1 MSKHI
6 LVVANQTIG
15 GATLLDLVKERAKE
29 EDTSFTLVVPMTRPR
44 SGYVIYDDA
53 VRESA
58 QVRLDL
64 TLSYLRGEDVVASGE
79 LGDEDP
85 YTATLDAID
94 EYKPDEVIIST
105 LPQSSSGW
113 LRRDLIER
121 IQDATEAPVTHVISD
136 VNEEGLPFQV
146 TLVIANVTAG
156 RGDLRTRM
164 KELAA
169 ETDDMLFIVVV
180 PLQAHGDGRAAAV
193 ARARLG
199 NTLDKMRREGLLVA
213 GMVGDPDP
221 YTAAMNALQFYKV
234 SRIIVSTLP
243 VTRSGWLRA
252 DLISRLRKA
261 SNIEVEHIVA
271 EQQSDEQADP
281 AAATDGPR

>member
-1 MSKHI
+1 MNHI

-15 GATLLDLVKERAKE
+15 GAKLLGLVEERAKE
-29 EDTSFTLVVPMTRPR
+29 EDTSFTLVVPMTKPR

-53 VRESA
+53 VRDSA

-79 LGDEDP
+79 IGDEDP
-85 YTATLDAID
+85 YTAALDAIH
-94 EYKPDEVIIST
+94 EYQPDEVIIST
-105 LPQSSSGW
+105 LPSSSSGW

-121 IQDATEAPVTHVISD
+121 IQDATGVPVTHVISD
-136 VNEEGLPFQV
+136 MDAEGLPFQV
-146 TLVIANVTAG
+146 TLVVANVTAG
-156 RGDLRTRM
+156 RGKLRARM
-164 KELAA
+164 KEIAA
-169 ETDDMLFIVVV
+169 EHDDMLFIVVV

-221 YTAAMNALQFYKV
+221 YTATMNALQFYRV
-234 SRIIVSTLP
+234 SRIVISTLP

-252 DLISRLRKA
+252 DLIARVTKA
-261 SNIEVEHIVA
+261 SNVEVEHIVA
-271 EQQSDEQADP
+271 ESQAE
-281 AAATDGPR
+281 AEVKS

>member
-1 MSKHI
+1 VPHI

-15 GATLLDLVKERAKE
+15 GAKLLGLVEERGRE
-29 EDTSFTLVVPMTRPR
+29 PDTSFTLVVPMTKPR

-53 VRESA
+53 VRDSA

-64 TLSYLRGEDVVASGE
+64 TLSYLRGEDIVASGE

-85 YTATLDAID
+85 YTATLDAIH
-94 EYKPDEVIIST
+94 EYQPDEVIIST
-105 LPQSSSGW
+105 LPHASSGW

-121 IQDATEAPVTHVISD
+121 IQDAADAPVTHVVSD
-136 VNEEGLPFQV
+136 MDAEGLPFQV
-146 TLVIANVTAG
+146 TLVVANVTAG
-156 RGDLRTRM
+156 RGTLRGRM
-164 KELAA
+164 KEIAA
-169 ETDDMLFIVVV
+169 ETEDMLFIVVV

-221 YTAAMNALQFYKV
+221 YTATMNALQFYKV
-234 SRIIVSTLP
+234 SRIVISTLP
-243 VTRSGWLRA
+243 VTRSGWMRA
-252 DLISRLRKA
+252 DLIARVRKA
-261 SNIEVEHIVA
+261 SNIAVEHIVA
-271 EQQSDEQADP
+271 EAPTE
-281 AAATDGPR
+281 ATH

>member
-15 GATLLDLVKERAKE
+15 GATLLDLVRERANE
-29 EDTSFTLVVPMTRPR
+29 PDTSFTLVVPMTRPR

-105 LPQSSSGW
+105 LPSSSSGW

-121 IQDATEAPVTHVISD
+121 IQDATGVPVTHVISD
-136 VNEEGLPFQV
+136 MNSDGLPFQV
-146 TLVIANVTAG
+146 TLVVANVTAG
-156 RGDLRTRM
+156 RGDLRARM
-164 KELAA
+164 KEVAA
-169 ETDDMLFIVVV
+169 EADDMLFIVVV

-221 YTAAMNALQFYKV
+221 YTATMNALQFYKV

-252 DLISRLRKA
+252 DLITRVRKA
-261 SNIEVEHIVA
+261 SNIDVEHIVA
-271 EQQSDEQADP
+271 EQSGEQPGEKP
-281 AAATDGPR
+281 AKVPSP

>member
-1 MSKHI
+1 MPHI

-15 GATLLDLVKERAKE
+15 GAKLLGLVEERAKQP
-29 EDTSFTLVVPMTRPR
+29 DTSFTLVVPMTKPS

-53 VRESA
+53 VRDSA

-64 TLSYLRGEDVVASGE
+64 TLSYLRGEDIVAHGE

-85 YTATLDAID
+85 FTATLDAIH

-105 LPQSSSGW
+105 MPQATSGW

-121 IQDATEAPVTHVISD
+121 IQDVTDAPVTHVISD
-136 VNEEGLPFQV
+136 LDAEGLPFKV
-146 TLVIANVTAG
+146 TLVVANVTAG
-156 RGDLRTRM
+156 RGTLRARM
-164 KELAA
+164 NEIAA
-169 ETDDMLFIVVV
+169 EDEDMLFIVVV

-199 NTLDKMRREGLLVA
+199 NTLDRMRREGLRVA
-213 GMVGDPDP
+213 GMIGDPDP
-221 YTAAMNALQFYKV
+221 YTATMNALQFYRV
-234 SRIIVSTLP
+234 SRIIISTLP
-243 VTRSGWLRA
+243 TTRSGWMRA
-252 DLISRLRKA
+252 DLISRVRKA

-271 EQQSDEQADP
+271 ERDP
-281 AAATDGPR
+281 TKAGS

>member
-1 MSKHI
+1 MPHI

-15 GATLLDLVKERAKE
+15 GGKLLETVKERAKQ
-29 EDTSFTLVVPMTRPR
+29 EDTSFTLVVPMTKPR

-53 VRESA
+53 VRDSA

-85 YTATLDAID
+85 YTATLDAVH
-94 EYKPDEVIIST
+94 EYGPDEVIIST
-105 LPQSSSGW
+105 LPHSSSGW

-121 IQDATEAPVTHVISD
+121 IQDVAGVPVTHLISD
-136 VNEEGLPFQV
+136 LDADGLPFQV
-146 TLVIANVTAG
+146 TLIVANVTAG
-156 RGDLRTRM
+156 RGKLRARM
-164 KELAA
+164 KEIAA
-169 ETDDMLFIVVV
+169 EAEDMLFIVVV
-180 PLQAHGDGRAAAV
+180 PLQAHNDGRAAAV

-199 NTLDKMRREGLLVA
+199 NTLDKLRREGLLVA
-213 GMVGDPDP
+213 GMLGDPDP
-221 YTAAMNALQFYKV
+221 YTATMNALQFYKV
-234 SRIIVSTLP
+234 ARIIISTLP

-252 DLISRLRKA
+252 DLIGRVRKA

-271 EQQSDEQADP
+271 EAP
-281 AAATDGPR
+281 AEVTP

>member
-1 MSKHI
+1 MPHI

-15 GATLLDLVKERAKE
+15 GAKLLDLVKQRAKADP
-29 EDTSFTLVVPMTRPR
+29 DTSFSLVVPMTRPR

-53 VRESA
+53 VRDSA

-85 YTATLDAID
+85 YTATLDAIH
-94 EYKPDEVIIST
+94 EYRPDEIIIST
-105 LPQSSSGW
+105 LPHSSSGW

-121 IQDATEAPVTHVISD
+121 IQDASGAPVTHVISD
-136 VNEEGLPFQV
+136 MDADGLPFNL
-146 TLVIANVTAG
+146 TLVVANVTAG
-156 RGDLRTRM
+156 RGTLRARM
-164 KELAA
+164 REIAA
-169 ETDDMLFIVVV
+169 EADDMLFIVVV
-180 PLQAHGDGRAAAV
+180 PLESRNDGRAAAV

-213 GMVGDPDP
+213 GLLGDPDP
-221 YTAAMNALQFYKV
+221 YTATMNALQFFKV
-234 SRIIVSTLP
+234 SRIVISTLP
-243 VTRSGWLRA
+243 VTRSGWMRA
-252 DLISRLRKA
+252 DLISRVRKA

-271 EQQSDEQADP
+271 EAQAE
-281 AAATDGPR
+281 AEAKS